1 MISDLDART
10 AALNPQR
17 SFIVQ
22 APAGSGKT
30 GLLVYR
36 VLTLLASVDQP
47 QKILAITFTR
57 KATAEMLARLQELL
71 LYAEQGINSDD
82 AFEQQGI
89 ALAQDVLVQDKKYG
103 WNLLDSPHQLQILTI
118 DAFSAR
124 LAGSMPWLSRL
135 GDRPRTTDQAH
146 LHYAAAV
153 ETLFSELLN
162 DDSPLLEP
170 LQTVLLE
177 MDFNYNRARQLFTSM
192 LAKRDQWL
200 RHLLSNDLSKLRGHI
215 EQAWQSL
222 VNEQVAQ
229 LYELVDS
236 IKLQQLLE
244 IGREA
249 ATNIETKE
257 GKDSPLLGFE
267 NFDRSARL
275 LGLAQWQALRNML
288 LTGDGMW
295 RKRLDKNLGFLPKS
309 PLKASMEEALSQIS
323 GANGEGNEELRLAL
337 IEIDSLP
344 RPHFNDDDWKQLLA
358 LELVLKSLAARLQ
371 LRFRSV
377 GECDHSE
384 VTQRAN
390 LALQELQNPTDLGLR
405 LDAQL
410 QHILVDEFQDT
421 SHGQIEL
428 LKRLTKGWSKTEDGF
443 PRTLFLVG
451 DPMQSIYRFREA
463 DVSLFLRVTANDT
476 SKVFPNIQIEPLVLS
491 ENFRSSSSLV
501 NWFNTTFES
510 SFPERND
517 FISSAIQYSQASSN
531 KSENLPCIETLLA
544 HDKDQE
550 AKLLVELVTAEISN
564 LPSEDDRVAILVR
577 SRGQLRH
584 LLPGLQQ
591 AGLDYIGVD
600 IQPLNN
606 VQAVMDVLALCKSIC
621 RQDNRVAWLA
631 LLRGPWC
638 GLSLCEIKQIA
649 GRADQ
654 TVWQQLSSYDSN
666 GLEVESK
673 QRLVRFIDVFKSVFE
688 QRQRVE
694 LASLTRWAWKTLGGE
709 STLLGASVEDVET
722 VFKLIGE
729 QQRGGDLSSLS
740 ELDNALDGLY
750 ARPKQG
756 RADKAPKLVIS
767 TIHKAK
773 GLQYHTVILPCLG
786 NMARAESKEIM
797 MWAEYQN
804 ASGGSQ
810 LLLAPLVL
818 NETDKNSHYSYLRQL
833 DKKRSTNEAVR
844 LMYVACTRAE
854 QKLAL
859 LACAKLD
866 EESDQPK
873 PPVSSSLLRSVWD
886 ATRDDFNFPYIQEPN
901 VDNESQNYDQTLLRL
916 PANFKAQTLPSINW
930 QLIQQHSIATPMPP
944 ADSPSLDYEWATE
957 VATAVGI
964 VLHDC
969 LQFNGAA
976 IFTLSID
983 QSLKQRWN
991 AELRALRVPANRIDY
1006 ALKRLVKAL
1015 NNIQE
1020 DRDAHFL
1027 FKDYAEQQNEYALS
1041 ALEDGIVNT
1050 YRIDRTFVD
1059 AHGVRWIVDYKSTDT
1074 RNQDIVSFVDEQLKE
1089 RHQSQLEK
1097 YGRLMSQI
1105 DSKPIRLAVYFPLL
1119 KQLRAW
1125 DYRA

>member
-1 MISDLDART
+1 MISDIDART
-10 AALNPQR
+10 AALDPQR

-36 VLTLLASVDQP
+36 ILTLLASVDQP
-47 QKILAITFTR
+47 QKVLAITFTR

-71 LYAEQGINSDD
+71 RYAEDGVSSDD

-89 ALAQDVLVQDKKYG
+89 ALAQDVLLQDKKYG
-103 WNLLDSPHQLQILTI
+103 WSLLDSPHQLQILTI

-135 GDRPRTTDQAH
+135 GDRPQTTDEAH
-146 LHYAAAV
+146 IHYAAAV
-153 ETLFSELLN
+153 ENLFSELLN
-162 DDSPLLEP
+162 DDSQLLES

-236 IKLQQLLE
+236 DQLEQLLE

-249 ATNIETKE
+249 AGNIEATE
-257 GKDSPLLGFE
+257 GKESLLVGFE
-267 NFDRSARL
+267 NFDRSPRL
-275 LGLAQWQALRNML
+275 FGLAQWQALRNML
-288 LTGDGMW
+288 LTTDGSW
-295 RKRLDKNLGFLPKS
+295 RKQLNKNLGFLPKT
-309 PLKASMEEALSQIS
+309 PLKANMQEALSQLYEV
-323 GANGEGNEELRLAL
+323 GEELRLAL
-337 IEIDSLP
+337 TDIDSLP
-344 RPHFNDDDWKQLLA
+344 SASFSDEDWQQLLA
-358 LELVLKSLAARLQ
+358 LESVLKSLAARLQ
-371 LRFRSV
+371 LRFRSA

-390 LALQELQNPTDLGLR
+390 LALQELRNPTDLGLR

-410 QHILVDEFQDT
+410 EHILVDEFQDT

-428 LKRLTKGWSKTEDGF
+428 LKRLTVGWSKTADGF
-443 PRTLFLVG
+443 SRTLFLVG

-463 DVSLFLRVTANDT
+463 DVSLFLRVADNEN
-476 SKVFPNIQIEPLVLS
+476 SQVFPNIQIEPLVLT

-501 NWFNTTFES
+501 NWFNATFQS
-510 SFPERND
+510 SFPARND

-531 KSENLPCIETLLA
+531 KPENLPCAETVLA
-544 HDKDQE
+544 HDKAQE
-550 AKLLVELVTAEISN
+550 AKLLVELVRSEIHN

-577 SRGQLRH
+577 SRGHLKH
-584 LLPGLQQ
+584 LLPALHD
-591 AGLDYIGVD
+591 ARLNYIGVD
-600 IQPLNN
+600 IQPLKN
-606 VQAVMDVLALCKSIC
+606 VQAVMDVLALCKAIC
-621 RQDNRVAWLA
+621 RQDDRVAWLS

-638 GLSLCEIKQIA
+638 GLNLSEIKQMA

-654 TVWQQLSSYDSN
+654 TVWQQLTSQDLN
-666 GLEVESK
+666 LLEADSK
-673 QRLVRFIDVFKSVFE
+673 QRLTRFLDIFKSVFE

-694 LASLTRWAWKTLGGE
+694 LASLTRWTWKALGGE
-709 STLLGASVEDVET
+709 STLLGASLDDVET

-729 QQRGGDLSSLS
+729 QQRGGDISSLN

-750 ARPKQG
+750 AKPDQG
-756 RADKAPKLVIS
+756 VSESAPKLIIS

-773 GLQYHTVILPCLG
+773 GLQYHTVILPCLA
-786 NMARAESKEIM
+786 NKARADDKEIM

-804 ASGGSQ
+804 DTGNSQ
-810 LLLAPLVL
+810 LLLAPLIL
-818 NETDKNSHYSYLRQL
+818 NETVKSSHYSYLRQL

-854 QKLAL
+854 QKLVL
-859 LACAKLD
+859 LGCANLD
-866 EESDQPK
+866 EESEQTK
-873 PPVSSSLLRSVWD
+873 PPALSSLLRSVWD
-886 ATRDDFNFPYIQEPN
+886 VRQGDFSFPYMQELDDDLRSETYP
-901 VDNESQNYDQTLLRL
+901 QTLSRL
-916 PANFKAQTLPSINW
+916 PANFKVQTPPSTSW
-930 QLIQQHSIATPMPP
+930 QLVQQHSIAAPMPP
-944 ADSPSLDYEWATE
+944 SDSQTLEYEWATE

-964 VLHDC
+964 VLHDI
-969 LQFNGAA
+969 LQFSGSDV
-976 IFTLSID
+976 FTLSID
-983 QSLKQRWN
+983 QALKQRWH

-1020 DRDAHFL
+1020 DKDAHFL

-1050 YRIDRTFVD
+1050 YRICLLYTSPSPRDR
-1059 AHGVRWIVDYKSTDT
+1059 G
-1074 RNQDIVSFVDEQLKE
+1074 
-1089 RHQSQLEK
+1089 
-1097 YGRLMSQI
+1097 
-1105 DSKPIRLAVYFPLL
+1105 
-1119 KQLRAW
+1119 
-1125 DYRA
+1125 

>member
-1 MISDLDART
+1 MRQIMISDLDART

-36 VLTLLASVDQP
+36 ILTLLATVDQP
-47 QKILAITFTR
+47 QKVLAITFTR
-57 KATAEMLARLQELL
+57 KATSEMLARLQELL
-71 LYAEQGINSDD
+71 RCAEQGESSDD

-135 GDRPRTTDQAH
+135 GDRPRTTDEAT
-146 LHYAAAV
+146 LHYAAAI
-153 ETLFSELLN
+153 ESLFTELLN
-162 DDSPLLEP
+162 DDSDLLAS

-177 MDFNYNRARQLFTSM
+177 MDFNYNRARQLFASM

-200 RHLLSNDLSKLRGHI
+200 RHLLSNDLSKLRGYI

-222 VNEQVAQ
+222 VNEQVSQVNELMDSQQ
-229 LYELVDS
+229 LEE
-236 IKLQQLLE
+236 LLE

-249 ATNIETKE
+249 AGNIEAKE
-257 GKDSPLLGFE
+257 GKESLLVGFE
-267 NFDRSARL
+267 NFDRSVRL
-275 LGLAQWQALRNML
+275 FGLGQWQALRHML
-288 LTGDGMW
+288 LTGEGKW
-295 RKRLDKNLGFLPKS
+295 RKQINKNIGFLPKT
-309 PLKASMEEALSQIS
+309 PLKAVIQEKLVELS
-323 GANGEGNEELRLAL
+323 EGYEELRLAL

-344 RPHFNDDDWKQLLA
+344 SANFSDEDWQQLLA
-358 LELVLKSLAARLQ
+358 LESVLKSLAARLQ

-428 LKRLTKGWSKTEDGF
+428 LKRLTLGWSKIEDGF
-443 PRTLFLVG
+443 SRTLFLVG

-463 DVSLFLRVTANDT
+463 DVSLFLRVAANDT
-476 SKVFPNIQIEPLVLS
+476 SQVFPNIQIEPLVLT

-501 NWFNTTFES
+501 NWFNATFQS

-517 FISSAIQYSQASSN
+517 FISSAIQYAPATS
-531 KSENLPCIETLLA
+531 KKPENLPCAETLLA
-544 HDKDQE
+544 HDKVQE
-550 AKLLVELVTAEISN
+550 ANLLVELVKAEINN
-564 LPSEDDRVAILVR
+564 LPTEDDRVAILVR
-577 SRGQLRH
+577 SRGHLRH
-584 LLPGLQQ
+584 LLPALQQ
-591 AGLDYIGVD
+591 AGLNYVGVD

-621 RQDNRVAWLA
+621 RQDNRIAWLA

-638 GLSLCEIKQIA
+638 GLSLKEIKQLA

-654 TVWQQLSSYDSN
+654 TVWQQLNSQDLSA
-666 GLEVESK
+666 LEVNSK
-673 QRLVRFIDVFKSVFE
+673 QRLGRFLVVMKAVFE

-694 LASLTRWAWKTLGGE
+694 LASLTRWAWMALGGE
-709 STLLGASVEDVET
+709 STLLGASIDDIET

-729 QQRGGDLSSLS
+729 QQRGGDLASLS
-740 ELDNALDGLY
+740 ELDKALDGLY
-750 ARPKQG
+750 ARPAQG
-756 RADKAPKLVIS
+756 VANEAPKLIIS

-818 NETDKNSHYSYLRQL
+818 NETDKNSHYSYLRLL

-854 QKLAL
+854 QKLVL
-859 LACAKLD
+859 LGCTKSD
-866 EESDQPK
+866 EESGETK
-873 PPVSSSLLRSVWD
+873 PPVVSSLLGSIWN
-886 ATRDDFNFPYIQEPN
+886 ATQDDFSFPYIQEHN
-901 VDNESQNYDQTLLRL
+901 DDAELQNNPQTLSRL
-916 PANFKAQTLPSINW
+916 PANFQPATLPATNW
-930 QLIQQHSIATPMPP
+930 QLVQQHSIAAPMPP
-944 ADSPSLDYEWATE
+944 VDSQTLEYEWATE

-969 LQFNGAA
+969 LQFNGSG
-976 IFTLSID
+976 IFNLSID
-983 QSLKQRWN
+983 QALKKRWN

-1006 ALKRLVKAL
+1006 ALKRLTKAL
-1015 NNIQE
+1015 NNIQT
-1020 DRDAHFL
+1020 DKDTHFL

-1041 ALEDGIVNT
+1041 ALEDGVVNT

-1059 AHGVRWIVDYKSTDT
+1059 EQGVRWIVDYKSTDT
-1074 RNQDIVSFVDEQLKE
+1074 RNQDIESFVDEQIKD
-1089 RHQSQLEK
+1089 RHQDQLER

-1105 DSKPIRLAVYFPLL
+1105 DAKPIRLAVYFPLL
-1119 KQLRAW
+1119 KQLRSW
-1125 DYRA
+1125 EYRV